1 MTKET
6 KNTVAAET
14 IVKELEKYA
23 KELQDT
29 SVEAMETSLKIK
41 DPCTFA
47 SANLI
52 HSVSYSLK
60 AILAGKTADVALR
73 ITFSEDEDKVA
84 KNVVERLF
92 EKRED

>member
-29 SVEAMETSLKIK
+29 SVEAIETSLKIE
-41 DPCTFA
+41 DPDTFA
-47 SANLI
+47 SANII

-60 AILAGKTADVALR
+60 AILAGETADEALR
-73 ITFSEDEDKVA
+73 ITFLEDEDKVV
-84 KNVVERLF
+84 KNVVKRLF
-92 EKRED
+92 EKWED